1 MTRQFVFAEATQADA
16 DAVRD
21 LVNRH
26 ELAVDPQAA
35 TMSDDGIAELMA
47 GYIDQSQSWIM
58 RVDSGALAGFVQLHP
73 DANRSIFFPDVY
85 CDPAL
90 PDLAGATSAAV
101 DFVLSLSERQQ
112 PDWSLRP
119 GLNSKD
125 DLLRGAYLAHGFA
138 YLRKFWSLS
147 RPITADDV
155 WPELPPGIVVRRAED
170 TREDMQVLHALHQDS
185 FSNHFGFKPR
195 EFENWMTLELEKQTR
210 DPAGNFILFDQDQ
223 PAAFLL
229 SATEMAHEN
238 GGYIDLIGVAHAHQ
252 GKGFGKLLLQ
262 CAASYAHENG
272 FTKIDLNV
280 DTGNE
285 SAALRVYEVAGFR
298 PFSAWEQYE
307 LVRTSE

>member
-1 MTRQFVFAEATQADA
+1 MERQFAFVEATDADA

-26 ELAVDPQAA
+26 ELSVDPQAA

-47 GYIDQSQSWIM
+47 GYVDESQSWLM
-58 RVDSGALAGFVQLHP
+58 QDAAGALVGFVQLHP

-85 CDPAL
+85 CDPL
-90 PDLAGATSAAV
+90 NPDLSQATAAAV
-101 DFVLSLSERQQ
+101 DFVLSLSEEQH

-125 DLLRGAYLAHGFA
+125 DLLRGAYLARGFE

-155 WPELPPGIVVRRAED
+155 WPELPAGIDVRRAED
-170 TREDMQVLHALHQDS
+170 HREDMQILHALHQDS

-195 EFENWMTLELEKQTR
+195 EFENWMSLELEKQTR
-210 DPAGNFILFDQDQ
+210 DPAGNFILFENQQ

-229 SATEMAHEN
+229 SATEMAHEH
-238 GGYIDLIGVAHAHQ
+238 GGYVDLIGVKHASQ

-262 CAASYAHENG
+262 CAAAHARDKG
-272 FTKIDLNV
+272 FTKIDLTV

-285 SAALRVYEVAGFR
+285 SAALRVYEAAGFR
-298 PFSAWEQYE
+298 PFSAWEQFE
-307 LVRTSE
+307 LVRAIR

>member
-1 MTRQFVFAEATQADA
+1 MSRQFVFVEATDA
-16 DAVRD
+16 DTEAVRD

-26 ELAVDPQAA
+26 ELSVDPQAA

-47 GYIDQSQSWIM
+47 GYVDESQSWLM
-58 RVDSGALAGFVQLHP
+58 RDGAGALVGFVQLHP
-73 DANRSIFFPDVY
+73 DANRSLYFPDVY
-85 CDPAL
+85 CDPQLA
-90 PDLAGATSAAV
+90 DLAEATAAAV
-101 DFVLSLSERQQ
+101 DFVLSLSEEQH
-112 PDWSLRP
+112 PDWSLRS

-125 DLLRGAYLAHGFA
+125 DLLRGAYLARGFE

-147 RPITADDV
+147 RPVVADDV
-155 WPELPPGIVVRRAED
+155 WPELPAGIVVRRAED
-170 TREDMQVLHALHQDS
+170 HREDMRILHELHQDS

-195 EFENWMTLELEKQTR
+195 EFENWMALELEKQTR
-210 DPAGNFILFDQDQ
+210 DPAGNFILFENEQ

-238 GGYIDLIGVAHAHQ
+238 GGYVDLIGVKHASQ

-262 CAASYAHENG
+262 CAAAHARDKG

-307 LVRTSE
+307 LVRAIR